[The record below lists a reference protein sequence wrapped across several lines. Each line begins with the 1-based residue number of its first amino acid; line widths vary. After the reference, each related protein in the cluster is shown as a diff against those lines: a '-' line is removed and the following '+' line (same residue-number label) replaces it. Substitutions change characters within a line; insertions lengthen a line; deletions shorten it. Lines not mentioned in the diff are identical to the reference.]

1 MQSLIH
7 DLYSALLVPRY
18 RYPDTYSQMR
28 ARVTLLVAV
37 FTALACL
44 AVLIGLATVA
54 ERTPVVSSILGGILA
69 VLVILIVI
77 IGLVHAGQL
86 RLAIALTFT
95 LMLAFSMVMTAVVG
109 VEVESVLLLVLPLIY
124 TSLMQNW
131 VPVVMVL
138 VAELVLVIAISILEM
153 RGLIAPR
160 GLMSGTAT
168 LENAASRA
176 IIATML
182 LAIIGTL
189 AAIFSFE
196 FQRLLRYAARLI
208 TQLRATAEIAQI
220 AATATGPDDLLVRTV
235 NYIRDRFGFYHVQ
248 IFLLD
253 ADRRYANLVAGTGE
267 IGEMLIERGYRLA
280 IGSQSVIGR
289 ALQTGEPMLV
299 TSDEPG
305 LDTGMGRRPSELLRE
320 TRSELVLPLVIGD
333 QVIGALDVQSTRAT
347 TFTQE
352 IIDNLRIL
360 ATQVGVAI
368 NQNRQL
374 DDLKVTLNDT
384 RRMFLETE
392 INLRETQRLNQRLT
406 GQAWEEYLKARGDQI
421 IGYTLL
427 DNRLQRDA
435 EWPESLEQAAR
446 NRRAVIG
453 PAANGNLVLA
463 VPIELRGRAIGAIE
477 VEMDG
482 AVRQAETL
490 DVLQSVAQRLALS
503 IDNARLFEQA
513 QELAQREL
521 EVNTIS
527 ANLQGIN
534 DIETLARATVQE
546 LSRALGAAQASIRL
560 GVVSAEPTGGHDAQQ
575 AAMPERQSNA

>member
-1 MQSLIH
+1 
-7 DLYSALLVPRY
+7 
-18 RYPDTYSQMR
+18 MR
-28 ARVTLLVAV
+28 ARVTLMVAV
-37 FTALACL
+37 FAALACL

-54 ERTPVVSSILGGILA
+54 ERTPVVSSILSGILA

-77 IGLVHAGQL
+77 IGLVHSGQL
-86 RLAIALTFT
+86 RLAVTMTFT
-95 LMLAFSMVMTAVVG
+95 LMLAFSMVITAATGIEVG
-109 VEVESVLLLVLPLIY
+109 SVLLLVLPLIY

-138 VAELVLVIAISILEM
+138 VAELALIIIIGVLET
-153 RGLIAPR
+153 RGLITPR
-160 GLMSGTAT
+160 GLSGTAT

-176 IIATML
+176 VIATML
-182 LAIIGTL
+182 LATIGTL

-352 IIDNLRIL
+352 IMDNLRIL

-560 GVVSAEPTGGHDAQQ
+560 GVVSAEPGGGDAAQQ
-575 AAMPERQSNA
+575 AEVPERQSNA

>member
-28 ARVTLLVAV
+28 GRVTLIVAV
-37 FTALACL
+37 LTVLVCL
-44 AVLIGLATVA
+44 AGLIGLATVA

-69 VLVILIVI
+69 VLVMLIVI
-77 IGLVHAGQL
+77 IGLVHSGQL
-86 RLAIALTFT
+86 RLAVTMTFT
-95 LMLAFSMVMTAVVG
+95 LMLVFSMVITAAAG
-109 VEVESVLLLVLPLIY
+109 VEVGSVLLLVLPLIY

-138 VAELVLVIAISILEM
+138 VAELALIIIIGILET
-153 RGLIAPR
+153 RGL
-160 GLMSGTAT
+160 SGTAP

-182 LAIIGTL
+182 LATIGTL

-333 QVIGALDVQSTRAT
+333 QVIGALDMQSTRAT
-347 TFTQE
+347 TFGQE
-352 IIDNLRIL
+352 IVDNLRIL

-453 PAANGNLVLA
+453 HAANGNLVLA

-560 GVVSAEPTGGHDAQQ
+560 GVVSAEPAGGHDTQQ
-575 AAMPERQSNA
+575 AATPEGQSNA